1 MPDDIEFEFIE
12 TPRENGPFGSSGA
25 SEGFQSNQHTSVLNA
40 IYNAVG
46 QRIYEIP
53 AKPNKIK
60 EALKAKAE
68 GKEIKPSPYY
78 LGSDFD
84 ETMDDIK
91 ENPIGVKGKGDDH

>member
-1 MPDDIEFEFIE
+1 ML
-12 TPRENGPFGSSGA
+12 NG
-25 SEGFQSNQHTSVLNA
+25 
-40 IYNAVG
+40 IYNAAG
-46 QRIYEIP
+46 IRIYEIP

-68 GKEIKPSPYY
+68 GKEIKPLPYY

-91 ENPIGVKGKGDDH
+91 ANPIGVKAKGDDH